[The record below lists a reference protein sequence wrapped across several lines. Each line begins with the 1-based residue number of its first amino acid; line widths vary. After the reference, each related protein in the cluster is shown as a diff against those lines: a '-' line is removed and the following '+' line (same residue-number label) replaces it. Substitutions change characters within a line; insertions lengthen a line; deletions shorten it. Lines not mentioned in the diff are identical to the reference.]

1 MSYKI
6 VILNKYHV
14 ALWDEA
20 EITSNTLKV
29 TLMIVFCVIKHY
41 FDHFKNVVRSNIM
54 VCLILCIIVLLNA
67 HQNP

>member
-20 EITSNTLKV
+20 EITTNTLKV
-29 TLMIVFCVIKHY
+29 TLMIVFCGIKPN

-54 VCLILCIIVLLNA
+54 VCLILCIIVLFNA

>member
-1 MSYKI
+1 M
-6 VILNKYHV
+6 ILNKYHV

-20 EITSNTLKV
+20 EITTNTLKV
-29 TLMIVFCVIKHY
+29 TLMIVFCGIKPN

-54 VCLILCIIVLLNA
+54 VCLILCIIVLFNA

>member
-29 TLMIVFCVIKHY
+29 ILMIVFCGIKPN
-41 FDHFKNVVRSNIM
+41 FDHFKNVVRSNVM
-54 VCLILCIIVLLNA
+54 VCLILCIIVLFNA

>member
-1 MSYKI
+1 M
-6 VILNKYHV
+6 ILNKYHV

-29 TLMIVFCVIKHY
+29 TLMIVFCGIKPN

>member
-1 MSYKI
+1 M
-6 VILNKYHV
+6 ILNKYHV

-29 TLMIVFCVIKHY
+29 TLMIVFCGIKPN
-41 FDHFKNVVRSNIM
+41 FDHFKNVVRSDIM
-54 VCLILCIIVLLNA
+54 VCLNLCIIVLLNA

>member
-29 TLMIVFCVIKHY
+29 TLMIVFCGIKPN
-41 FDHFKNVVRSNIM
+41 FDHFKNVVRSNVM
-54 VCLILCIIVLLNA
+54 VCLILCIIVLFNA

>member
-1 MSYKI
+1 M
-6 VILNKYHV
+6 ILNKYHV

-29 TLMIVFCVIKHY
+29 TLMIVFCGIKPN
-41 FDHFKNVVRSNIM
+41 FDHFKNVIRSNIM

>member
-29 TLMIVFCVIKHY
+29 ILMIVFCGIKPN
-41 FDHFKNVVRSNIM
+41 FDHFKNVIRSNIM
-54 VCLILCIIVLLNA
+54 VCLILCIIVLFNA

>member
-20 EITSNTLKV
+20 EITTNTLKV
-29 TLMIVFCVIKHY
+29 TLMIVFCGIKPN
-41 FDHFKNVVRSNIM
+41 FDHFKNVVRSNVM
-54 VCLILCIIVLLNA
+54 VCLILCIIVLFNA

>member
-1 MSYKI
+1 M
-6 VILNKYHV
+6 ILNKYHV

-29 TLMIVFCVIKHY
+29 TLMIVFCGIKPN
-41 FDHFKNVVRSNIM
+41 FDHFKNVIRSDIM

>member
-1 MSYKI
+1 M
-6 VILNKYHV
+6 ILNKYHV

-20 EITSNTLKV
+20 EITTNTLKV
-29 TLMIVFCVIKHY
+29 TLMIVFCGIKPN
-41 FDHFKNVVRSNIM
+41 FDHFKNVIRSNIM

>member
-29 TLMIVFCVIKHY
+29 TLMIVFCGIKPN

-54 VCLILCIIVLLNA
+54 VCLILCIIVLFNA

>member
-29 TLMIVFCVIKHY
+29 ILMIVFCGIKPN

-54 VCLILCIIVLLNA
+54 VCLILCIIVLFNA

>member
-29 TLMIVFCVIKHY
+29 TLMIVFCGIKPN
-41 FDHFKNVVRSNIM
+41 FDHFKNVIRSNIM
-54 VCLILCIIVLLNA
+54 VCLILCIIVLFNA

>member
-20 EITSNTLKV
+20 EITTNTLKV
-29 TLMIVFCVIKHY
+29 TLMIVFCGIKPN
-41 FDHFKNVVRSNIM
+41 FDHFKNVIRSNIM

>member
-29 TLMIVFCVIKHY
+29 TLMIVFCGIKPN

>member
-1 MSYKI
+1 M
-6 VILNKYHV
+6 ILNKYHV

-29 TLMIVFCVIKHY
+29 TLMIVFCGIKPN
-41 FDHFKNVVRSNIM
+41 FDHFKNVVRSNVM
-54 VCLILCIIVLLNA
+54 VCLILCIIVLFNA

>member
-20 EITSNTLKV
+20 EITTNTLKV
-29 TLMIVFCVIKHY
+29 TLMIVFCGIKPN
-41 FDHFKNVVRSNIM
+41 FDHFKNVIRSNIM
-54 VCLILCIIVLLNA
+54 VCLILCIIVLFNA

>member
-1 MSYKI
+1 M
-6 VILNKYHV
+6 ILNKYHV

-29 TLMIVFCVIKHY
+29 ILMIVFCGIKPN
-41 FDHFKNVVRSNIM
+41 FDHFKNVIRSNIM
-54 VCLILCIIVLLNA
+54 VCLILCIIVLFNA

>member
-1 MSYKI
+1 M
-6 VILNKYHV
+6 ILNKYHV

-29 TLMIVFCVIKHY
+29 TLMIVFCGIKPN

-54 VCLILCIIVLLNA
+54 VCLILCIIVLFNA

>member
-20 EITSNTLKV
+20 EITTNTLKV
-29 TLMIVFCVIKHY
+29 TLMIVFCGIKPN